1 MSVYQFSREK
11 ESFFKTIFFEKHFF
25 SKEPQQQNLLK
36 SNECLILKLENHV
49 GYVNSPTRKGGSQ
62 IQSRTSADG
71 YPDSLIKI
79 NEILDFDRFSD
90 GP

>member
-1 MSVYQFSREK
+1 MLQCSIIIINNNEEK
-11 ESFFKTIFFEKHFF
+11 YNNNVGLKTLLGATLC
-25 SKEPQQQNLLK
+25 QN
-36 SNECLILKLENHV
+36 
-49 GYVNSPTRKGGSQ
+49 
-62 IQSRTSADG
+62 RTSADG